1 MKRLVVTQLLYV
13 YVIYRLD
20 TVIIRDNDY
29 SLKIRCGVSIDFNFP
44 ANSPLLTG
52 SDQVWKM
59 RAEQYTVK

>member
-29 SLKIRCGVSIDFNFP
+29 SLKIRCGVSIDFNLP
-44 ANSPLLTG
+44 ANSPLQTG
-52 SDQVWKM
+52 SDQV
-59 RAEQYTVK
+59 

>member
-1 MKRLVVTQLLYV
+1 MSEKEKYSSSPTPTPLALAV
-13 YVIYRLD
+13 D
-20 TVIIRDNDY
+20 KSPDNDY
-29 SLKIRCGVSIDFNFP
+29 SLKIRCGVSIDFNLP